1 MAGLDIIMLTHA
13 ANKTALEAGHSEMA
27 GLAITM
33 LTHATEGQIPAV
45 TVIEDEQPQETYQ
58 NASTSHA
65 KAV

>member
-1 MAGLDIIMLTHA
+1 MQLEYDPERTRFLYDAQEQ
-13 ANKTALEAGHSEMA
+13 ANIMA